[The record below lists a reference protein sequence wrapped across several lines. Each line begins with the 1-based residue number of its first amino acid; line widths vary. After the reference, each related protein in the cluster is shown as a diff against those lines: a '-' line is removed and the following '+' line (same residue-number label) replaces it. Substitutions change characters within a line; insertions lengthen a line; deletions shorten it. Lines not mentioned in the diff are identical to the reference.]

1 MAGCGLRDH
10 AYGPRMT
17 TRTLA
22 LAAAFTLVLPA
33 SASAAK
39 PGSYG
44 GTSVNKEIY
53 LYGDIEPRTDKG
65 KVTFK
70 VKSSGATVTK
80 FKLKAQQFMCGAT
93 TAEILVSIAKLE
105 LNGKGKGKGTYSDP
119 AVGEF
124 EVKIKVGGN
133 GKASG
138 TITPTGLCS
147 GKVTFTAKKK

>member
-1 MAGCGLRDH
+1 MI
-10 AYGPRMT
+10 

-22 LAAAFTLVLPA
+22 LAAVSTLALSA

-39 PGSYG
+39 PGSYS

-53 LYGDIEPRTDKG
+53 FYGDIEPRTDKG

-70 VKSSGATVTK
+70 VGSDAVTK

-93 TAEILVSIAKLE
+93 TAEIPVSVAKIQ
-105 LNGKGKGKGTYSDP
+105 LNSAGKGKGTYTNP
-119 AVGEF
+119 NVGAF
-124 EVKIKVGGN
+124 EVRIRVRDN

-138 TITPTGLCS
+138 TITPTGLCR
-147 GKVTFTAKKK
+147 GKVTFSAKRQ